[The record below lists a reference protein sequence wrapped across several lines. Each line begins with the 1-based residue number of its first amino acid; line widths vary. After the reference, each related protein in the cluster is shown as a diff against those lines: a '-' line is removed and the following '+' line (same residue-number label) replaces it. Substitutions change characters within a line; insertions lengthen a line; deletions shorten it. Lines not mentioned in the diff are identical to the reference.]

1 MLMCCGPA
9 EMVSRPGGRTFPTP
23 GIKRGHRNSRSVKPN
38 LLITVEKLC
47 LFPLFF
53 KIVTY
58 RLLPLNVPLIQL
70 SLALSE

>member
-1 MLMCCGPA
+1 MCCGPA

-38 LLITVEKLC
+38 LLITVEKLF